1 MARAAAVG
9 MLSCPICDF
18 PEAEVRQ
25 DKNGHLYLFCPD
37 CNAQIFTR
45 GCQVKERGLR
55 MKMRPVA
62 VAVAAAVEEIEE
74 GGPVVD
80 PEDLPTALPS
90 PKPEKRRLIL

>member
-18 PEAEVRQ
+18 EEAEVRP

-45 GCQVKERGLR
+45 GCQVKERGLKA
-55 MKMRPVA
+55 KMRPVA
-62 VAVAAAVEEIEE
+62 VAVAAAVEEMEG
-74 GGPVVD
+74 GGPVVV
-80 PEDLPTALPS
+80 PEDLQVAAPA
-90 PKPEKRRLIL
+90 PKPEKRRLLL